1 MEFNLNI
8 TTESKDASIKE
19 KCLAAVQEVLEKDGE
34 YFGAGYAAGK
44 ESAGL
49 VKDTAPIMSECQERE
64 RKIVIEGMMNFSFGK
79 NGQGLTDELI
89 QIGELVKTLS
99 KDNHIYIEDSFIDA
113 CDDVYDLK
121 FHITPHKENR
131 WMLEKNWQQGK
142 LAEQ

>member
-1 MEFNLNI
+1 MNFKLDI
-8 TTESKDASIKE
+8 STDSKDANIKD

-34 YFGAGYAAGK
+34 YFGAGYATP
-44 ESAGL
+44 
-49 VKDTAPIMSECQERE
+49 VVSEQQERE

-121 FHITPHKENR
+121 FHITPHEENK
-131 WMLEKNWQQGK
+131 WMMEKNAFGNNEK
-142 LAEQ
+142 

>member
-1 MEFNLNI
+1 MNFKLDI
-8 TTESKDASIKE
+8 STDSKDANIKD

-34 YFGAGYAAGK
+34 YFGAGYATEEEG
-44 ESAGL
+44 AGL
-49 VKDTAPIMSECQERE
+49 VKAAPVVSEQQERE

-121 FHITPHKENR
+121 FHITPHEENK
-131 WMLEKNWQQGK
+131 WMMEKNAFGNNEK
-142 LAEQ
+142 